1 MLLFKPFLFALT
13 RPTPDAATEAPQW
26 IYRKNSSL
34 FKHESGI
41 NTGDPITEL
50 FALPGPLQL
59 LFRQRHILGVR
70 RWTDMSAG
78 HVVTENSVTVIVKG
92 LGSGYSS

>member
-1 MLLFKPFLFALT
+1 MDLPEEQFIQT
-13 RPTPDAATEAPQW
+13 RV
-26 IYRKNSSL
+26 
-34 FKHESGI
+34 GI

-78 HVVTENSVTVIVKG
+78 HVVTENSDDVTVIVVG
-92 LGSGYSS
+92 TRIRHSS